1 MCAPDAGASNFAAS
15 SSSSSSPSGHP
26 AVLSS
31 ATGRHAK
38 QQASVSCPFVGCPSF
53 RRHMSKDALVS
64 HLSARHVASGQTV
77 PDAVLRMVKHLA
89 CATCRT
95 LYREGA
101 HCQCHGQQIISDA
114 SVGVSHAL
122 PPPVHLAPGGMPTV
136 PCTSLNAPCPA
147 LVPTLEE
154 LLASTVPT
162 VRHIPNAC
170 RGPVSSCLSS
180 LLEAFVLQRSWEA
193 LHRLQC
199 FPKLVLRSS
208 KRAGKAHAKQ
218 IASDIQRRLRLFNGG
233 HLATLWSE
241 ATTVA
246 QRPKVVRTRAQVQ
259 AQEGLSPGAI
269 RTIHSLV
276 EEGALSKAAKHLLSE
291 GLADASDPSVLE
303 RLRAL
308 HPTAPPVVTG
318 GDTALPDFLDPRLS
332 DADDACDWGKLA
344 WKAVSSFSPGSAPG
358 PSGLRPG
365 HLKECLQKE
374 GRASSLQG
382 ALGSLAQLSI
392 ERGLPAAAST
402 VLCASNLI
410 PLRKKDGSVR
420 PIGVDTLRRVVGK
433 CLLELD
439 QAK

>member
-1 MCAPDAGASNFAAS
+1 MGAANLPSDRARVVSAVPKPALLQTASLPGVSHHMQAITSARVGSIHPGTRKAVGRISPRMAAIPACNAHGLTLLQCGDIEANPGPLQGDAQMHDPVLDQGALFLQAHRSGPYVCLGSPPDAGASNFAAS

-233 HLATLWSE
+233 HLATLWNE

-246 QRPKVVRTRAQVQ
+246 QRP
-259 AQEGLSPGAI
+259 
-269 RTIHSLV
+269 
-276 EEGALSKAAKHLLSE
+276 
-291 GLADASDPSVLE
+291 
-303 RLRAL
+303 
-308 HPTAPPVVTG
+308 
-318 GDTALPDFLDPRLS
+318 
-332 DADDACDWGKLA
+332 
-344 WKAVSSFSPGSAPG
+344 
-358 PSGLRPG
+358 
-365 HLKECLQKE
+365 
-374 GRASSLQG
+374 
-382 ALGSLAQLSI
+382 
-392 ERGLPAAAST
+392 
-402 VLCASNLI
+402 
-410 PLRKKDGSVR
+410 
-420 PIGVDTLRRVVGK
+420 
-433 CLLELD
+433 
-439 QAK
+439 